1 MIMEHVFE
9 CTLFGQPRV
18 VCSTVQ
24 CSNVCCSTSFH
35 AFFHTQH
42 ISKLNSYHKKKRI
55 TNFTQLKVV
64 SLSKLK
70 LVNFIRW
77 AFARLLNKPC
87 ETYKFYLIHRFRY
100 PFNRYFT
107 FTKSSVLA
115 SFFVRRYSAGGK
127 CTNLLL
133 RQWRRAPHRMLIK
146 HRRTINYLS
155 QSLLQV
161 HRSKTIRAF
170 QNRFTVRVQLFPSVS
185 VCSAIYYVHAAP
197 RKIPIKRGPN
207 CPQNF
212 RPRATAR
219 GKKSTEKGRAV
230 NLPCRRPPRIFM
242 PFDFYN
248 KRAREQAI

>member
-1 MIMEHVFE
+1 MFAVRHLS
-9 CTLFGQPRV
+9 TLSFIL
-18 VCSTVQ
+18 STY
-24 CSNVCCSTSFH
+24 
-35 AFFHTQH
+35 
-42 ISKLNSYHKKKRI
+42 LNLTLTEKEKKRI

-161 HRSKTIRAF
+161 
-170 QNRFTVRVQLFPSVS
+170 
-185 VCSAIYYVHAAP
+185 
-197 RKIPIKRGPN
+197 
-207 CPQNF
+207 
-212 RPRATAR
+212 AT
-219 GKKSTEKGRAV
+219 S
-230 NLPCRRPPRIFM
+230 
-242 PFDFYN
+242 
-248 KRAREQAI
+248 